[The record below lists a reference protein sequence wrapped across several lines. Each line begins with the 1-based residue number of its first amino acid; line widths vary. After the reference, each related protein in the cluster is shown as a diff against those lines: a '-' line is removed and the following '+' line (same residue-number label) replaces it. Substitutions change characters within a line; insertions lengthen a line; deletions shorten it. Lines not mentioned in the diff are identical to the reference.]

1 MIENYSDFV
10 EALMARGFSLGGGAK
25 AGDVMNVARA
35 FGPGIEW
42 HTGDAETDPWAW
54 RMRVLA
60 EREDVAYGKVF
71 LRKSG
76 YITREWYA
84 AFVCVRGTGS
94 LFDAYY
100 AGEVSA
106 EAKRI
111 YEVVAE
117 NGDVPLDLLKEEC
130 GFGKE
135 KKAAFDRGLVELQ
148 MRLWVTISGQAQKVN
163 QEGKPY
169 GWPATVFS
177 TSEAFFGREVWEE
190 AKAMRWEEA
199 YGRIEGQIRRYAGEE
214 GFAALGERAVRKFI
228 VG

>member
-35 FGPGIEW
+35 FGPGIAW

-100 AGEVSA
+100 AGEVSV

-117 NGDVPLDLLKEEC
+117 NGDVPLGLLKKSVGLGRRRRRRLTAGWWSCRC
-130 GFGKE
+130 GCG
-135 KKAAFDRGLVELQ
+135 
-148 MRLWVTISGQAQKVN
+148 
-163 QEGKPY
+163 
-169 GWPATVFS
+169 
-177 TSEAFFGREVWEE
+177 
-190 AKAMRWEEA
+190 
-199 YGRIEGQIRRYAGEE
+199 
-214 GFAALGERAVRKFI
+214 
-228 VG
+228 